1 MRARAPVSR
10 ADAIERGRLLFAKS
24 CDFVLGASTLDHIPK
39 SRMPEIAFAGRSN
52 VGKSSLVNALTGR
65 KTLARVSNTPGRTR
79 EINFF
84 RLDDRLMLADLP
96 GYGFARASKE
106 MSERWGKLI
115 FEYLRGRPQLRRVI
129 LLIDSRRGLLENDDE
144 VMTLLDRAAV
154 SYQLI
159 LTKTDK
165 LKPSELDAIVARV
178 TAASRKHGAAHP
190 DLIATSA
197 ETGDG
202 IPELRAELAALTE
215 S

>member
-1 MRARAPVSR
+1 
-10 ADAIERGRLLFAKS
+10 
-24 CDFVLGASTLDHIPK
+24 VLGASALDHIPK
-39 SRMPEIAFAGRSN
+39 SLLPEVAFAGRSN

-84 RLDDRLMLADLP
+84 RLGDRLMLADLP

-106 MSERWGKLI
+106 QSERWGNLI

-129 LLIDSRRGLLENDDE
+129 LLVDSRRGLLENDIE

-154 SYQLI
+154 SYQLV

-165 LKPSELDAIVARV
+165 LKPNELAEIASRVA
-178 TAASRKHGAAHP
+178 AQSRKHGAAHP

-197 ETGDG
+197 ITGEG
-202 IPELRAELAALTE
+202 IPELRAELAALADT
-215 S
+215 

>member
-10 ADAIERGRLLFAKS
+10 ADALERGRLLFAQS
-24 CDFVLGASTLDHIPK
+24 CDFVLGASALDHIPK

-84 RLDDRLMLADLP
+84 RLGDRLMLADLP

-106 MSERWGKLI
+106 QSERWGSLI

-129 LLIDSRRGLLENDDE
+129 LLIDSRRGVLENDDE

-165 LKPSELDAIVARV
+165 LKPDELDAIIARV
-178 TAASRKHGAAHP
+178 AAASRKHGAAHP

-197 ETGDG
+197 EKGDG
-202 IPELRAELAALTE
+202 IPELRAELAALTDT
-215 S
+215 

>member
-1 MRARAPVSR
+1 
-10 ADAIERGRLLFAKS
+10 
-24 CDFVLGASTLDHIPK
+24 
-39 SRMPEIAFAGRSN
+39 
-52 VGKSSLVNALTGR
+52 
-65 KTLARVSNTPGRTR
+65 
-79 EINFF
+79 
-84 RLDDRLMLADLP
+84 MLADLP

-165 LKPSELDAIVARV
+165 LKPNELDAVIARV

-190 DLIATSA
+190 ELIATSA